1 MLVVIAW
8 HIKDLNEAMWFVAPR
23 GQQRNKNRCG
33 STQSQISLV
42 VKDDVLSDEEK
53 TKAGRSL
60 QRVIQNGG

>member
-1 MLVVIAW
+1 MRQCGLWPQEGSRGIRTDV
-8 HIKDLNEAMWFVAPR
+8 EAH
-23 GQQRNKNRCG
+23 
-33 STQSQISLV
+33 SQISLV